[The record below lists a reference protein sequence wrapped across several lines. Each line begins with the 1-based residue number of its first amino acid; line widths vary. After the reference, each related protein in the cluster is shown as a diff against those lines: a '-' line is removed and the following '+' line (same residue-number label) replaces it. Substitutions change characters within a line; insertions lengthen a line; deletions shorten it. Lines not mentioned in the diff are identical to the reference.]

1 MALTVTF
8 LTFLLLVCELQMQGS
23 SAVTDVFVKTG
34 DDLILNL
41 TEAEIP
47 SNSRIW
53 LWQFKDDILVEF
65 LLGSQPNVVNNR
77 SGKVEV
83 IEKSYSVK
91 LKDLHKSHSGIYIAK
106 LVSPKEQILT
116 QYNVTV
122 QDPVSPVDLNFTC
135 SSSSSSYNLTAT
147 CRTDNISITLRC
159 DYLFCNKEEAERNLV
174 TKSGSSLHIYKLKE
188 SVVCNHSNQVSKVES
203 KENIENR
210 CPPPRKPRKSYWY
223 IILILL
229 VLLTCLI
236 YIGYRKCKKA
246 GDKDNFDNPIY
257 FHFVVNDQTE
267 TLNET
272 AANSTDST
280 VGPST
285 TTGATNTRSSDQ
297 RDDVY
302 AQIYI

>member
-1 MALTVTF
+1 MALIVSF
-8 LTFLLLVCELQMQGS
+8 LFHLLLFYTLQIQGS

-236 YIGYRKCKKA
+236 YIGYRKCKK

>member
-1 MALTVTF
+1 MYFVF
-8 LTFLLLVCELQMQGS
+8 HFSGS